1 MTVKELMDKLS
12 EVENKDAEVYCE
24 ADDYP
29 YGSGYYEVKRVKPSD
44 DKERVYLKV
53 FIDD

>member
-12 EVENKDAEVYCE
+12 EVNSVTLSG
-24 ADDYP
+24 
-29 YGSGYYEVKRVKPSD
+29 GSD
-44 DKERVYLKV
+44 RVYLNV

>member
-12 EVENKDAEVYCE
+12 EVKNKNVEVYCE

-29 YGSGYYEVKRVKPSD
+29 YGSGYYEVNSVTLSGGSD
-44 DKERVYLKV
+44 RVYLNV